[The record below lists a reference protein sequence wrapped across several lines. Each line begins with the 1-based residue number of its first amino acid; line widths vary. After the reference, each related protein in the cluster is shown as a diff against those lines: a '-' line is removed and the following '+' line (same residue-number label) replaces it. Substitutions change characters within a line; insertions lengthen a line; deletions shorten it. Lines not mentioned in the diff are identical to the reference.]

1 MATWIA
7 LFRGIN
13 VGGKNILPMKE
24 LREVLQERG
33 YTHVK
38 SYIQSG
44 NVVFRG
50 PQTNAEHLADYIGDA
65 VLDNHGFQPRVIVLS
80 VEDLE
85 QAAVSNPF
93 PEAQADPKSLHFYFL
108 SELPKR
114 PDLKAL
120 NDIKS
125 RTESFAIVG
134 KVFYLHAPDGIGR
147 SKLAASAERLI
158 GVAGT
163 ARNWR
168 TVSKVLELA
177 SRN

>member
-50 PQTNAEHLADYIGDA
+50 PQTNAEHLADHIGDA
-65 VLDNHGFQPRVIVLS
+65 VLDSHGFQPRVIVLS

-93 PEAQADPKSLHFYFL
+93 PEAQADPKSLHLYFL
-108 SELPKR
+108 SELPNR

>member
-24 LREVLQERG
+24 LKEILQEKG
-33 YTHVK
+33 YTQVK
-38 SYIQSG
+38 TYIQSG
-44 NVVFRG
+44 NVVFQG
-50 PQTNAEHLADYIGDA
+50 PQTNAEHIADHIGDA
-65 VLDNHGFQPRVIVLS
+65 VLDSHGFQPRVIVLS

-85 QAAVSNPF
+85 QAAAANPF
-93 PEAQADPKSLHFYFL
+93 PEAEEEPKSLHLYFL
-108 SELPKR
+108 AESPKCL
-114 PDLKAL
+114 DLKAL

-125 RTESFAIVG
+125 GTESFAIVG
-134 KVFYLHAPDGIGR
+134 KVFYLHAPKGIGR
-147 SKLAASAERLI
+147 SKLAARAEKLI

-177 SRN
+177 GRN

>member
-24 LREVLQERG
+24 LREVLEERG

-38 SYIQSG
+38 TYIQSG
-44 NVVFRG
+44 NVVFQG
-50 PQTNAEHLADYIGDA
+50 PQTNAEHLADHVGDA
-65 VLDNHGFQPRVIVLS
+65 VLDSHGFQPLVVVLS
-80 VEDLE
+80 VQDLE
-85 QAAVSNPF
+85 QAVVANPF
-93 PEAQADPKSLHFYFL
+93 PEAEADPKSLHLYFL
-108 SELPKR
+108 AGSPSRL
-114 PDLKAL
+114 DLKTL

-125 RTESFAIVG
+125 QTESFAIVG
-134 KVFYLHAPDGIGR
+134 KVLYLHAPKGIAR
-147 SKLAASAERLI
+147 SKLAASVERLV
-158 GVAGT
+158 GVAAT

-168 TVSKVLELA
+168 TVGKVLELA